1 MANYEE
7 ALKDCIVRNLKELEE
22 HDNAYK
28 FSGYAYMLKT
38 INRCSYA
45 TVDDLVKIVS
55 RDTDLTQK
63 VLEEVLNL
71 NYEEIVSQAVSEFME
86 ETKAFSVNKDGTLNT
101 NYKIDYHKR

>member
-7 ALKDCIVRNLKELEE
+7 ALKDCIIRNLKELEE

-63 VLEEVLNL
+63 VLKEVLNL
-71 NYEEIVSQAVSEFME
+71 NYEEIVNYPHPKGWWLQVS
-86 ETKAFSVNKDGTLNT
+86 TKHQSLLF
-101 NYKIDYHKR
+101 